1 MPSLGLSR
9 GILCIWNPTFFCAS
23 SCSVAMNERI
33 LHLKGVFSCSNLDCL
48 VSFVYTSNDELLKKE
63 LWDYL
68 VNFKDIVGKP

>member
-1 MPSLGLSR
+1 
-9 GILCIWNPTFFCAS
+9 
-23 SCSVAMNERI
+23 MNERI